1 MVMRTGLSTRA
12 ALHHNSCAK
21 ICVNVKQA
29 KSRRKKT
36 NTNKAESAPRRQ
48 RISRNNTFV
57 LHHRRMAVLSPS
69 RPLSIYMG
77 ANSHLPSGQYSYH
90 PPSNFSLSFLVSP
103 NMKLSLVLALSSA
116 ASAASTWTWT
126 RTVTNNG
133 MTYTK
138 TGAEEYTGQAT
149 TEPTSGTVT
158 TTHTIKKS
166 DMTYTKTMTNTYG
179 QATTITTHYV
189 VSGPDATYTRPM
201 TAAMHT
207 TEVSSFLSSHSSHLS
222 AASAAAKDASKNPK
236 PSSSSASSGTSATSS
251 GSSSSKGAGAAL
263 EYGAKVGAFGVAA
276 ALLL

>member
-1 MVMRTGLSTRA
+1 
-12 ALHHNSCAK
+12 
-21 ICVNVKQA
+21 
-29 KSRRKKT
+29 
-36 NTNKAESAPRRQ
+36 
-48 RISRNNTFV
+48 
-57 LHHRRMAVLSPS
+57 
-69 RPLSIYMG
+69 
-77 ANSHLPSGQYSYH
+77 
-90 PPSNFSLSFLVSP
+90 
-103 NMKLSLVLALSSA
+103 
-116 ASAASTWTWT
+116 
-126 RTVTNNG
+126 
-133 MTYTK
+133 
-138 TGAEEYTGQAT
+138 
-149 TEPTSGTVT
+149 
-158 TTHTIKKS
+158 
-166 DMTYTKTMTNTYG
+166 MTYTKTMTNTYG